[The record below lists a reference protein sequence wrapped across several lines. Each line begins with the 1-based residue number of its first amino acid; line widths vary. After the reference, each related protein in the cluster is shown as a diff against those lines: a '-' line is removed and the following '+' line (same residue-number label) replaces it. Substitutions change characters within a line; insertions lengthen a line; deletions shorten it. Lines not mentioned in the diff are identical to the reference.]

1 MFRRWFWGA
10 LSLFLVT
17 AALQGQSRESVLK
30 ALSQDSK
37 WSPADKPIQYD
48 EKNIEIIAGK
58 RATTVKHYG
67 FAGVTMQ
74 NWSGPNGA
82 VRLTLYEM
90 ADASAAYGL
99 FTLERSEHPGL
110 TTIPVGAEGFSAGNR
125 LLFWQSKYLVKL
137 EGAADAAESLA
148 RSVSENIFGRSWKP
162 PVSNH
167 LPPENLVRGSERY
180 IVDETSIGREFEL
193 NQ

>member
-1 MFRRWFWGA
+1 MVGPPPHVRKMFRRWFWGA

-37 WSPADKPIQYD
+37 WSPADKPLQYD
-48 EKNIEIIAGK
+48 KKNIEILAGK
-58 RATTVKHYG
+58 RAATIKHYG

-74 NWSGPNGA
+74 NWNGPNGG

-110 TTIPVGAEGFSAGNR
+110 ATIPVGAEGFRAGNR
-125 LLFWQSKYLVKL
+125 
-137 EGAADAAESLA
+137 
-148 RSVSENIFGRSWKP
+148 RRP
-162 PVSNH
+162 H
-167 LPPENLVRGSERY
+167 R
-180 IVDETSIGREFEL
+180 
-193 NQ
+193 